1 MSEGKR
7 LIKKCL
13 ATKVELTPWPYQII
27 NDTFSDEAFAKLQ
40 QGCDTNLKLDTT
52 KLHHIFPDQY
62 KEWGIDFYDETVD
75 ICTNLLRNIKEL
87 VGVYPASRSYE
98 NLGVNAH
105 ISITPKLPYKF
116 HIHHEGLEKIWSA
129 VTYITPEENVGT
141 KMYQAQDSHSYIKE
155 APWKRNSTFIFCGQ
169 QEKTWHSYESDQDC
183 NRITLNLFIQKTR
196 KNKCFMEF
204 ADLGGSNL

>member
-1 MSEGKR
+1 MSEGER
-7 LIKKCL
+7 LVKKCL
-13 ATKVELTPWPYQII
+13 ATEVQTDPWPYQII
-27 NDTFSDEAFAKLQ
+27 DDTFSNQAFAKLQ
-40 QGCDTNLKLDTT
+40 NGCETNLKLDTT
-52 KLHHIFPDQY
+52 KLIHIFPDQY
-62 KEWGIDFYDETVD
+62 KDWGIDFYDETVD
-75 ICTNLLRNIKEL
+75 ICTNLLKNIKKL
-87 VGVYPASRSYE
+87 TRVYPRSRSYE

-129 VTYITPEENVGT
+129 VTYITPQKNVGT
-141 KMYQAQDSHSYIKE
+141 KMYTAQDQYSYVKE
-155 APWKRNSTFIFCGQ
+155 APWQTNSTFIFCGQ
-169 QEKTWHSYESDQDC
+169 AEKTWHSYESDQDC